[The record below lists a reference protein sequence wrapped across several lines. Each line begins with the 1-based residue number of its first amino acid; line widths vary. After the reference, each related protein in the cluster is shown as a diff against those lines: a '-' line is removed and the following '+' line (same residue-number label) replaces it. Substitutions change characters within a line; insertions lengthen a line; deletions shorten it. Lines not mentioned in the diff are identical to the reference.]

1 MPRESNS
8 VETGVKLT
16 RAQIGMAEVVCVSS
30 WTNAKFMAVDVD
42 KNAVSLARGDG
53 VEDVASPLLVTS
65 VWRTCCSG
73 SVSCGFTEGDEDMRP
88 RCARCL
94 RRPCS
99 ALQRFA
105 GLEGC

>member
-1 MPRESNS
+1 
-8 VETGVKLT
+8 VEIGVGMKPT
-16 RAQIGMAEVVCVSS
+16 CAQIGMVEVVGVSS
-30 WTNAKFMAVDVD
+30 WTNAKFMAVGLD
-42 KNAVSLARGDG
+42 KNAVSLALGDG

-65 VWRTCCSG
+65 VWCTCCSG
-73 SVSCGFTEGDEDMRP
+73 SVSCGFTEGDEYMRP